1 MGEDA
6 RQIERE
12 IRAERDHLGRN
23 LQELQRQTRDLT
35 DWRTH
40 YRNHSG
46 AVLAAA
52 FGGGLLIGV
61 LSASRG
67 RATFPAEA
75 PRTRFRPGGLSALKA
90 LGDNPRARRQVGD
103 TWEQI
108 LDTLIGIA
116 SAKAIDVFGS
126 YVPGFRQEFES
137 RHRPEAARPA
147 SVSTRA

>member
-6 RQIERE
+6 RQIERQ
-12 IRAERDHLGRN
+12 IRAERDNLGRN

-52 FGGGLLIGV
+52 FGGGLLAGV
-61 LSASRG
+61 LSAGRG
-67 RATFPAEA
+67 REIFPSEA
-75 PRTRFRPGGLSALKA
+75 PRPRFRPAGLSALRA
-90 LGDNPRARRQVGD
+90 LGDNPRARHQVGE

-108 LDTLIGIA
+108 LDTLIGLA
-116 SAKAIDVFGS
+116 SAKAIDVLGS
-126 YVPGFRQEFES
+126 YVPGFRHEFES
-137 RHRPEAARPA
+137 RHRPEAARSA
-147 SVSTRA
+147 SVATRA